1 VENVR
6 LEGLWGRPDPVVW
19 LAAQAGERYLVR
31 QDIDF
36 SNMKKFAPEL
46 VGVLDE

>member
-1 VENVR
+1 
-6 LEGLWGRPDPVVW
+6 L